1 MKARPERRRR
11 GTAMLVER
19 MWSALRESRKLL
31 EQLKWQLKQMER
43 FVEDNQVNIKQVW
56 KRKNNGLLVKVS
68 GLIFQEPKRVMWRG
82 LPDQDNPSAY
92 GTVTETEFKEQY
104 EYQPQKSP
112 HQLNKQIRRDNND
125 QRNTLGQV
133 YADRPGST
141 GNHR

>member
-1 MKARPERRRR
+1 
-11 GTAMLVER
+11 MLVER

-82 LPDQDNPSAY
+82 LPDQDNPSAC

-112 HQLNKQIRRDNND
+112 YQLNKQIRRNNND
-125 QRNTLGQV
+125 RETLIEEI
-133 YADRPGST
+133 
-141 GNHR
+141 

>member
-31 EQLKWQLKQMER
+31 EQPKWQLKQMER
-43 FVEDNQVNIKQVW
+43 FVEDNQINIKQVW

-82 LPDQDNPSAY
+82 LPDQDNASAY

-104 EYQPQKSP
+104 EYQPPKSP
-112 HQLNKQIRRDNND
+112 YQLNKQIRRNNND
-125 QRNTLGQV
+125 QRTSLGP
-133 YADRPGST
+133 ADRMAA
-141 GNHR
+141 H